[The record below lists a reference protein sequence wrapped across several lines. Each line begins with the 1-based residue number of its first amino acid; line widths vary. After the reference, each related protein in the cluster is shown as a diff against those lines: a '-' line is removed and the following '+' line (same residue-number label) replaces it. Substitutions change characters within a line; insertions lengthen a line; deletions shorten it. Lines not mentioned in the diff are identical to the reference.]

1 MSEIA
6 ANPVNSYN
14 RISPIQNFPQQ
25 AAPQRSVSITAP
37 PQSVIYQYPQTSVYG
52 ASDKN
57 TSSGLNIYV
66 FNPAGA
72 GAPSTVNNY
81 TNQHGAAAAGAPAQN
96 AAIAAAPFAKET
108 EKAEKTGEKKPK
120 NIVKLTNDYIKTL
133 ESFLRSPDKSLRRQG
148 ITDLVK
154 RFEEDESR
162 YDNPAL
168 TALLNL
174 SLQDPDVHNRMAA
187 MSVIS
192 AGEAHGDDAT
202 IQLLRILSNS
212 DKMYGQEAR
221 LASNALLKT
230 SYTKEKVN

>member
-6 ANPVNSYN
+6 ANPINNYPGAP
-14 RISPIQNFPQQ
+14 PIQNFHQK

-37 PQSVIYQYPQTSVYG
+37 QQSVIYQYPQTSVYDSSG
-52 ASDKN
+52 KN
-57 TSSGLNIYV
+57 AASGLNIYV

-72 GAPSTVNNY
+72 GAPSTINNY
-81 TNQHGAAAAGAPAQN
+81 TNQNGAAANGASGQN

-108 EKAEKTGEKKPK
+108 EKTEKSNGKKPK

-133 ESFLRSPDKSLRRQG
+133 ESFLRSPDKTIRKQG
-148 ITDLVK
+148 IMDLVK

-212 DKMYGQEAR
+212 DKMYGQEAM

-230 SYTKEKVN
+230 SYTKEKAN